1 MGLSKL
7 LGLIQKSAFKVA
19 LRIPRIKL
27 PKLALPALLVYTLPK
42 VGLPG
47 FSIIGKLTSVGS
59 GLLSSLSPLQQK
71 LSSMFGSISN
81 LTPGSALGFAK
92 GILNSAYNDVSKLAT
107 GLINNAIAGAT
118 AAVSSIVNG
127 ISAAIIGI
135 DKAVVDEINKVSQLF
150 NTQTANIKSLLQGEI
165 NVASGNTQTIA
176 QVSAVQAT
184 ISNVITK
191 STTNLTNLQIKKLQ
205 EDPTFNKDFTA
216 NVTQQAINSA
226 AQAVVAKNS
235 MINNAAMQSTTVTKL
250 GAAPIPPPVVINT
263 LIPATLNITDL
274 SIAGEPAIEGIPL
287 TNNQL
292 NYLTDLYKANPQNA
306 TNFPQWVNEEYINQ
320 IQ

>member
-1 MGLSKL
+1 MGLSNL

-226 AQAVVAKNS
+226 AQVVVAKNS

-250 GAAPIPPPVVINT
+250 GAAPIPPPFVINT
-263 LIPATLNITDL
+263 LTPATLNTTDL

-306 TNFPQWVNEEYINQ
+306 ANFPQWVNEEYVNQ
-320 IQ
+320 SQ